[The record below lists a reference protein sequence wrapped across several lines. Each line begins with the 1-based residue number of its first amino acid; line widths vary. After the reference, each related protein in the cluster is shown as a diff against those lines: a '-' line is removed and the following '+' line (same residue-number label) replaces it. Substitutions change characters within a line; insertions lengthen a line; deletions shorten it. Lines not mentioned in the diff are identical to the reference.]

1 MATRHNVL
9 ILGAGGHAQ
18 VVADALLRARDA
30 GQPVNPIGYL
40 DDNIALYRHAF
51 LGLSVLGDIEALN
64 RIPHDA
70 TIIAIGD
77 NQIRK
82 RLADALSAAGETF
95 AIACHPAAVIAP
107 DVLIAPGAMICAGVV
122 VNTGSAVG
130 AHVILN
136 TGCTIDH
143 HNRIGDYVH
152 IAPGVHSGGDVHIG
166 EGVLVGIGATVM
178 PQRHIGAWS
187 IVGAG
192 ALVAKD
198 LPDQVVAVGS
208 PARVIRRLN
217 EGVAAS
223 NDCPPPGQ

>member
-1 MATRHNVL
+1 MATMHNVL

-51 LGLSVLGDIEALN
+51 LGLPVLGDIEALN

-70 TIIAIGD
+70 VIIAIGD

-95 AIACHPAAVIAP
+95 AIACHPAAIIAP
-107 DVLIAPGAMICAGVV
+107 DVLIEPGAMICAGVV

-143 HNRIGDYVH
+143 HNRIDDYVH
-152 IAPGVHSGGDVHIG
+152 IAPGVPQ
-166 EGVLVGIGATVM
+166 GVMSTSVRVSWWA
-178 PQRHIGAWS
+178 S
-187 IVGAG
+187 
-192 ALVAKD
+192 
-198 LPDQVVAVGS
+198 
-208 PARVIRRLN
+208 ARRSCRN
-217 EGVAAS
+217 AAS
-223 NDCPPPGQ
+223 GRGPLSAQGLWSPRIFPTRSWRSAALPV